1 MNRNKEYII
10 QDLKLNE
17 LTSIERV
24 ESLYLKRDDLF
35 APFDF
40 SNANGTKL
48 RQCIYLLLK
57 NYDKINNGIITC
69 CSVHSPQSVIVAS
82 MGKYLQLPVTI
93 FYGGTREDRF
103 DVLPMPKIA
112 RSLGANLEI
121 VTKMGRIS
129 VLNKKAKD
137 RIVNTHEFLVQHGI
151 DLTNNLDVFF
161 ESVAK
166 QVENLPE
173 DLDNLV
179 ITCGSGIS
187 TTGILYVLKLY
198 NKKVK
203 KITLVGV
210 APNRVEKVK
219 NNLKLIE
226 NTYNIVLNDID
237 FNYIDLFNTKG
248 FKYEKKEK
256 GEHYGIKF
264 HPNYEA
270 KTYNWLKD
278 NIDYKNEKTCLWVVG
293 KEILDK

>member
-1 MNRNKEYII
+1 MKNKDHII
-10 QDLKLNE
+10 QDLKLDV
-17 LTSIERV
+17 LSPV
-24 ESLYLKRDDLF
+24 EKVGNLYLKRDDLF
-35 APFDF
+35 TPFTF

-57 NYDKINNGIITC
+57 NYDKIDKGIITC
-69 CSVHSPQSVIVAS
+69 CSVHSPQSVLVSSI
-82 MGKYLQLPVTI
+82 GKYLDLPVTI

-103 DVLPMPKIA
+103 DVLPMPRIA
-112 RSLGANLEI
+112 RNLGANLEI

-137 RIVNTHEFLVQHGI
+137 RIINTQEFFVQHGI

-161 ESVAK
+161 ESVSY
-166 QVENLPE
+166 QVQNLPDE
-173 DLDNLV
+173 LDNLV

-187 TTGILYVLKLY
+187 STGILYGLKLY

-203 KITLVGV
+203 NITLVGV
-210 APNRVEKVK
+210 APNRVQKVK

-226 NTYNIVLNDID
+226 NAFNIELGEVN

-248 FKYEKKEK
+248 FEYKKREK
-256 GEHYGIKF
+256 GEYCGIQF

-270 KTYNWLKD
+270 KTYNWLKN
-278 NIDYKNEKTCLWVVG
+278 NIDYKNEKTCLWIVG